1 MASLRQIR
9 RRIRFIQNTQQIMR
23 AMQFVSASKLKR
35 TQGRLEQARTV
46 AGYLSE
52 LAERLSFHPAMARH
66 PLCERRPSVTATAL
80 VVVTSDTGLCGAY
93 NTNAINLAEAYLRKD
108 GDVPVQLAPPFHG
121 MAGLVLIGKKG
132 YRYFTKRGYR
142 VMASHVNLAGR
153 PNPPVIRQIAT
164 TALEAFLAKRV
175 DAIEVAYTRFVSS
188 IRYQPVIEPW
198 LPIQS
203 PVTSATNRG
212 GSAKFFG
219 GSYQLPDYIF
229 EPTPERVFED
239 LLPRFAIAK
248 FQQMVLEAFTSE
260 HSARMIAMKNAT
272 DNAEELLDELTL
284 LRNKVRQATITK
296 EISEIVGTAEALK

>member
-9 RRIRFIQNTQQIMR
+9 RRIRFIQNTKAIMR
-23 AMQFVSASKLKR
+23 AMQLVSASKLKR
-35 TQGRLEQARTV
+35 TQDRLMQARAV

-52 LAERLSFHPAMARH
+52 LVERLSFHPAMARH
-66 PLCERRPSVTATAL
+66 PLCERRPVATATAL
-80 VVVTSDTGLCGAY
+80 VVISSDTGLCGAY
-93 NTNAINLAEAYLRKD
+93 NTNVINLAEAYLRKD
-108 GDVPVQLAPPFHG
+108 GSVPVQLAPPLHG
-121 MAGLVLIGKKG
+121 RAGLVLIGKKG
-132 YRYFTKRGYR
+132 FRYFTKRGYS
-142 VMASHVNLAGR
+142 VIASSLDLAGR
-153 PNPPVIRQIAT
+153 PDLSIIRQIAT
-164 TALEAFLAKRV
+164 SLMDAFLAERV
-175 DAIEVAYTRFVSS
+175 DAVEVAYTRFVSS
-188 IRYQPVIEPW
+188 VAYRPVIEPW
-198 LPIQS
+198 LPVQL

-229 EPTPERVFED
+229 EPTPERVFEE
-239 LLPRFAIAK
+239 LLPRVAIAK
-248 FQQMVLEAFTSE
+248 FAQMVLEAFTSE